1 MQKKTMTGEQTGEET
16 QVPGGALAE
25 RVSPHQQAMRLRGAI
40 PRETGPAL
48 TIQPANQDGES
59 AVFRGCLWLP
69 PVVWTNKNS
78 DWQGVEWQCDSARLL
93 KTSNSFL
100 SSCQQSNARQAPGDG
115 DEPEESKMMNES
127 CRCIPRCDSTADLP
141 SLGLPS
147 RRFSHPSQEG

>member
-1 MQKKTMTGEQTGEET
+1 MTGEQAGEET
-16 QVPGGALAE
+16 QVPGGSNGRMCLSAPTSHAAAGCDSE
-25 RVSPHQQAMRLRGAI
+25 RDGASVNDS
-40 PRETGPAL
+40 AS
-48 TIQPANQDGES
+48 QPGWRIS
-59 AVFRGCLWLP
+59 CFRGCLWLP

-78 DWQGVEWQCDSARLL
+78 DWQGVEWHCDSARLL

-115 DEPEESKMMNES
+115 DEPDESQRMNES